1 MFHNLL
7 MEQNENV
14 FQNNTESKILNTKF
28 TIFIR
33 FVILHTHSLIPKMV
47 LSNLILKG
55 HNQNSFK
62 KIYGIL
68 I

>member
-1 MFHNLL
+1 

-14 FQNNTESKILNTKF
+14 FQNNTKSKILNTKF
-28 TIFIR
+28 TIFI
-33 FVILHTHSLIPKMV
+33 LHYTLIPKMV